1 MNKCSFCNH
10 CSFTDKGEKVCTKYL
25 VYIGYGPYTYCG
37 GPESSVSLLRIVI
50 IAGVIAAI
58 LLSIIFSQL

>member
-1 MNKCSFCNH
+1 MNKCSFCDH

-25 VYIGYGPYTYCG
+25 VYIGRGPHTYCG
-37 GPESSVSLLRIVI
+37 GPEFSVPLSRIVI